1 MLGDERMRAQALK
14 MIVGLPTRKER
25 GQEYVW
31 LRSVL
36 PHAVNIDY
44 SRERQTDSIPRPL
57 R

>member
-1 MLGDERMRAQALK
+1 MRAQALK

-44 SRERQTDSIPRPL
+44 ARERQTDSIPRPL